1 MTLTLTVL
9 RCPDAV
15 YPETRHVTGGEL
27 RIGRGPDND
36 WVMADPERHL
46 SKRHCI
52 IAFHQGGWA
61 VADISTNGTFVNDAA
76 APLGHGTIRELHSGD
91 RIRIGTYEIEAQIAP
106 AAYAPAGQEDYFAP
120 SGGLPL
126 SGNGPAPLDD
136 PFTDALFGAPSPN
149 TGKPVQ
155 QNDVFMEH
163 AFGTADPLFGA
174 LPQSAPVILPDD
186 FSQSAPAHD
195 FIEPPAIADHLP
207 AFGDAF
213 APPASRV
220 SLPDDDDWDLS
231 PIAPPPAQPAPLA
244 ASEPVPV
251 PVPEAASAMPLAQHT
266 HISDFVSDTPAAFGT
281 EPTQSNPFI
290 EPTDNAQRLAAT
302 PHTPAIPAHAPTA
315 PAESD
320 LMSAFLAGAGL
331 SDMPAPADP
340 QALMGEIGATFRAMV
355 SGLRQ
360 ALIARATIKGE
371 FRIEQTMIRARGNNP
386 LKFSA
391 HDDDALCALLGL
403 GRRVDMRPDVAVGE
417 TLRDMRLHELA
428 TMAAMQDAVRA
439 LMARL
444 DPVRLRASAEEAGGM
459 ALLPAQKKARAF
471 DSFEKE
477 YKTVTNGLAD
487 NFDAV
492 FGQAFARAY
501 ETALQDIQDRGTP

>member
-36 WVMADPERHL
+36 WVLADPERHL

-52 IAFHQGGWA
+52 VAFHQGGWA
-61 VADISTNGTFVNDAA
+61 VADISTNGTFVNDDT
-76 APLGHGTIRELHSGD
+76 APLGHGTIRELRSGD
-91 RIRIGTYEIEAQIAP
+91 RIRVGTYEIEAQIAP
-106 AAYAPAGQEDYFAP
+106 AGYASMSSENHAAPLPGLGAGGRSTPA
-120 SGGLPL
+120 
-126 SGNGPAPLDD
+126 LDD
-136 PFTDALFGAPSPN
+136 PFTDALFGSPST
-149 TGKPVQ
+149 TGEPSQ
-155 QNDVFMEH
+155 DSAFLHQ
-163 AFGTADPLFGA
+163 AFGSADPLFGA
-174 LPQSAPVILPDD
+174 PLQPGPVILPDD
-186 FSQSAPAHD
+186 FSAPTASQPD
-195 FIEPPAIADHLP
+195 FGERPAIADHVP
-207 AFGDAF
+207 SFGDAF
-213 APPASRV
+213 SPPASRAL
-220 SLPDDDDWDLS
+220 LPDDDDWDLS
-231 PIAPPPAQPAPLA
+231 PLVPPEPPLP
-244 ASEPVPV
+244 EPVPDTALTGLNTA
-251 PVPEAASAMPLAQHT
+251 PVPEHPEHDAFFAHDPADAAPAQAQGNPFVEPADLARTPAPPVASAPAVP
-266 HISDFVSDTPAAFGT
+266 IPAAGG
-281 EPTQSNPFI
+281 
-290 EPTDNAQRLAAT
+290 
-302 PHTPAIPAHAPTA
+302 
-315 PAESD
+315 SD
-320 LMSAFLAGAGL
+320 LMNAFLSGAGL
-331 SDMPAPADP
+331 ADMPAPADQ
-340 QALMGEIGATFRAMV
+340 QALMNAVGATFRAMV
-355 SGLRQ
+355 AGLRQ

-403 GRRVDMRPDVAVGE
+403 GRRVDMRPDTAVSE

-439 LMARL
+439 LMTSL
-444 DPVRLRASAEEAGGM
+444 DPARLRANADEAGGM

-471 DSFEKE
+471 DIFEKE

-501 ETALQDIQDRGTP
+501 ETALHDIQERGTS

>member
-36 WVMADPERHL
+36 WVLADPERHL

-61 VADISTNGTFVNDAA
+61 VADISTNGTFVNDGA
-76 APLGHGTIRELHSGD
+76 APLGHGTIRELRTGD

-106 AAYAPAGQEDYFAP
+106 AAYAPAGQEDYPAP
-120 SGGLPL
+120 PLGLTPG
-126 SGNGPAPLDD
+126 GNGPSPLDD
-136 PFTDALFGAPSPN
+136 PFTDALFGTPSSAPGEPARDSAFIE
-149 TGKPVQ
+149 Q
-155 QNDVFMEH
+155 
-163 AFGTADPLFGA
+163 AFGNADPLFGA
-174 LPQSAPVILPDD
+174 PPQPAPVILPDD
-186 FSQSAPAHD
+186 FSPPTSSPD
-195 FIEPPAIADHLP
+195 FIEPAAIADHIP

-213 APPASRV
+213 APPPARIL
-220 SLPDDDDWDLS
+220 LPDDDDWDLS
-231 PIAPPPAQPAPLA
+231 PIAPPPAPSATPAPA
-244 ASEPVPV
+244 P
-251 PVPEAASAMPLAQHT
+251 
-266 HISDFVSDTPAAFGT
+266 DTPDGTASPQDTNNDDFAIDDPVGFSQGAAQG
-281 EPTQSNPFI
+281 NPFV
-290 EPTDNAQRLAAT
+290 EPADRADRPVAPVA
-302 PHTPAIPAHAPTA
+302 PATA
-315 PAESD
+315 PHAAVTAGGD

-403 GRRVDMRPDVAVGE
+403 GRRVDMRPDVAVGD

-428 TMAAMQDAVRA
+428 TMAAMQDGVRA
-439 LMARL
+439 VMARL
-444 DPVRLRASAEEAGGM
+444 DPARLRASADEAGGM

-477 YKTVTNGLAD
+477 YRTVTNGLAD

>member
-36 WVMADPERHL
+36 WVLADPERHL

-76 APLGHGTIRELHSGD
+76 TPLGHGTIRELHSGD
-91 RIRIGTYEIEAQIAP
+91 RIRVGTYEIEAQIAP
-106 AAYAPAGQEDYFAP
+106 TAYTPAEQQDYFAP
-120 SGGLPL
+120 ASGMAP
-126 SGNGPAPLDD
+126 NANAPPALDD
-136 PFTDALFGAPSPN
+136 PFTDALFGTPAQDSAFIE
-149 TGKPVQ
+149 Q
-155 QNDVFMEH
+155 
-163 AFGTADPLFGA
+163 AFGTTDPLFGA
-174 LPQSAPVILPDD
+174 PPQPTPVMLPNDFTPPAPTPGLM
-186 FSQSAPAHD
+186 
-195 FIEPPAIADHLP
+195 EPPAIADHMP

-213 APPASRV
+213 APPPTHV
-220 SLPDDDDWDLS
+220 LLPDDDDWDLS
-231 PIAPPPAQPAPLA
+231 PIVPPTAPAAPQAPMADTPPAMPAPLPQGKTPDAYVGYENA
-244 ASEPVPV
+244 AAFHPEP
-251 PVPEAASAMPLAQHT
+251 AQGNP
-266 HISDFVSDTPAAFGT
+266 FVEPTDRTDTPAAT
-281 EPTQSNPFI
+281 PLAVP
-290 EPTDNAQRLAAT
+290 PAQQ
-302 PHTPAIPAHAPTA
+302 PHTPAPAGA
-315 PAESD
+315 D

-331 SDMPAPADP
+331 SDMPPPTDP

-371 FRIEQTMIRARGNNP
+371 FRIEQTIIRARGNNP

-391 HDDDALCALLGL
+391 HDEDALCALLGL

-439 LMARL
+439 VMARL
-444 DPVRLRASAEEAGGM
+444 DPARLRASADEAGGM

-477 YKTVTNGLAD
+477 YKAVTNGLAD

-501 ETALQDIQDRGTP
+501 ETALQDIQDRGTS